1 MMTNKETN
9 IIDFKDIENSNNLSL
24 FIDIIHEF
32 SQNIAAAKSEKYI
45 FNILADDLAK
55 KVSFVD
61 CVVYRVDNDKQLLK
75 QVAAFGESKV
85 TKDQINNPLE
95 LKFGQGHAGIAAEN
109 GQTLL
114 IPDVTKSDNYLF
126 DLVQAGSE
134 MVVPVKIHNKVYA
147 VISSEHPSKNFYKEE
162 HKKLWEVIAS
172 IAAGEL
178 AKLQKKTEL
187 DQVKVRLESVIER
200 KSADLDKAIETL
212 SAQYSEMKYYHE
224 KQETLIQEV
233 HHRVTNNLQIISSIL
248 RLYINE
254 GSAPSLNAFQE
265 VYNRIQVM
273 ALIHQNIYKSME
285 MNLVNIS
292 SYLKDLLSYLK
303 STPRDITT
311 HIDSNVE
318 VEHFSLDVLVP
329 FGLFISE
336 VFYFWIENS
345 EKKGLNEIDFS
356 IELSNSIEKY
366 SYELLIKDR
375 AKVAILED
383 VDIHTSEGINCILI
397 SALTDQLEGSI
408 TQGYN
413 DGNFI
418 KLKFKALI

>member
-1 MMTNKETN
+1 MTKDKTN
-9 IIDFKDIENSNNLSL
+9 SIDFKDVENTKSLSL
-24 FIDIIHEF
+24 LIDIIHKF
-32 SQNIAAAKSEKYI
+32 SQDIISAETEIDI
-45 FNILADDLAK
+45 FKILVND
-55 KVSFVD
+55 VSKQMFFVD
-61 CVVYRVDNDKQLLK
+61 CVVYKVDSKNKRLK
-75 QVAAFGESKV
+75 QVAAFGDSKINQG
-85 TKDQINNPLE
+85 QINNPLE
-95 LKFGQGHAGIAAEN
+95 LKFGQGHAGFVAQK
-109 GQTLL
+109 GQPLL
-114 IPDVTKSDNYLF
+114 ISDVTKSDNYFF
-126 DLVQAGSE
+126 DVLQAGSE
-134 MVVPVKIHNKVYA
+134 MVIPVKIRNEVYA
-147 VISSEHPSKNFYKEE
+147 VISSEHPEKKFYKEG
-162 HKKLWEVIAS
+162 HQKLWEVISS
-172 IAAGEL
+172 IAAGALVKIHKKDEL
-178 AKLQKKTEL
+178 EKIKN
-187 DQVKVRLESVIER
+187 RLESVIER